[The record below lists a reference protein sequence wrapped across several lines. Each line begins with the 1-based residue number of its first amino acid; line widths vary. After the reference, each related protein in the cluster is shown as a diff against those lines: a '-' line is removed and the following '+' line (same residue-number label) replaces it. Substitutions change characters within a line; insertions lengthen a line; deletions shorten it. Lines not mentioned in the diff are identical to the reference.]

1 MHDPHLSISFSQ
13 NIFMPTKDIFLCVAC
28 LLGGLRS
35 RLADH
40 RSQAELQLTQQTC
53 QLGVKHRTP
62 PLILRRG
69 EGETQPLEWPLLLIS
84 ALCFVV
90 FGRAPKISYQNIE
103 GSSLSEA
110 FLTKHYYVAP
120 LWFFMVRRQ
129 THLQQRRR
137 KDLSDSLVEG
147 VDGRLQHGGHE
158 DALMKVVFC
167 DHCGLQF
174 EEHQHLLCADLWCFN
189 LT

>member
-1 MHDPHLSISFSQ
+1 
-13 NIFMPTKDIFLCVAC
+13 MPTKDIFLCVAF
-28 LLGGLRS
+28 LLGGLCS

-40 RSQAELQLTQQTC
+40 RSEAELQLTQQTC
-53 QLGVKHRTP
+53 KLGVKHRTP

-69 EGETQPLEWPLLLIS
+69 EGETQPLKWLKLLCL
-84 ALCFVV
+84 FWQ
-90 FGRAPKISYQNIE
+90 GTKIFYQNLE
-103 GSSLSEA
+103 GRTLSEV
-110 FLTKHYYVAP
+110 FLTKHCYVAP
-120 LWFFMVRRQ
+120 LWFFTVQRQ
-129 THLQQRRR
+129 THLQQRRC

-147 VDGRLQHGGHE
+147 VNGRVQHGGHE